1 MSNKNF
7 YEVLGV
13 SNDASESDIKKAYR
27 TLSLK
32 YHPDRNPNEEAKSI
46 FQSIGEA
53 YETLSD
59 SAKRNQYDMELRF
72 GGGHG
77 GNPFGMGGSPF
88 THMSSMDEF
97 SEINNIF
104 NMMFGGGGG
113 GGGGGGHGG
122 NPFGMGGMEGGIPG
136 MPGIRIFHS
145 SSGMPGGFH
154 SQMFHQIHRPEPI
167 IKHLQITIE
176 QSYQGCVVPIEIER
190 WVLNNNVKTME
201 NETLYLNIPQG
212 IDDNEMIG
220 IRDKGHVVNGEIF
233 GEVKISINII
243 NNTGYKRSGLDL
255 IYHKKIS
262 LKEALCGFSFEM
274 IHLNG
279 KKLCLNN
286 NSNPTVIKPNYKKVV
301 PSMGMIRENSTG
313 NMIIEFEVE
322 FPDALTAEQI
332 EHISNI
338 L

>member
-59 SAKRNQYDMELRF
+59 PAKRNQYDMELRF
-72 GGGHG
+72 GGGGH
-77 GNPFGMGGSPF
+77 PFGMGGGGGGSPF

-104 NMMFGGGGG
+104 NMMFGGGQ
-113 GGGGGGHGG
+113 GG
-122 NPFGMGGMEGGIPG
+122 NPFGMGGGMEGSIPG

-167 IKHLQITIE
+167 IKNLQITIE

-190 WVLNNNVKTME
+190 WVLNNNVKIME

-212 IDDNEMIG
+212 IDDNEMIS
-220 IRDKGHVVNGEIF
+220 IRDKGHVINGEIH
-233 GEVKISINII
+233 GEVKISINVV
-243 NNTGYKRSGLDL
+243 NNTDFKRIGLDL

-262 LKEALCGFSFEM
+262 LKESLCGFSFEM

-322 FPDALTAEQI
+322 FPDALTQEQI
-332 EHISNI
+332 EYISKV

>member
-1 MSNKNF
+1 M
-7 YEVLGV
+7 
-13 SNDASESDIKKAYR
+13 
-27 TLSLK
+27 
-32 YHPDRNPNEEAKSI
+32 
-46 FQSIGEA
+46 
-53 YETLSD
+53 
-59 SAKRNQYDMELRF
+59 MF
-72 GGGHG
+72 GGGQG
-77 GNPFGMGGSPF
+77 GNPFGMGG
-88 THMSSMDEF
+88 
-97 SEINNIF
+97 
-104 NMMFGGGGG
+104 
-113 GGGGGGHGG
+113 
-122 NPFGMGGMEGGIPG
+122 GMEGS

-167 IKHLQITIE
+167 IKNLQITIE
-176 QSYQGCVVPIEIER
+176 QSYHGCVVPIEIER
-190 WVLNNNVKTME
+190 WVLNNNVKTVE

-212 IDDNEMIG
+212 IDDNEMIS
-220 IRDKGHVVNGEIF
+220 IRDKGHVINGEIH
-233 GEVKISINII
+233 GEVKISINVV
-243 NNTGYKRSGLDL
+243 NNTDFKRIGLDL

-262 LKEALCGFSFEM
+262 LKDALCGFYFEM

-322 FPDALTAEQI
+322 FPDALTQEQI
-332 EHISNI
+332 EHISKV

>member
-1 MSNKNF
+1 
-7 YEVLGV
+7 
-13 SNDASESDIKKAYR
+13 
-27 TLSLK
+27 
-32 YHPDRNPNEEAKSI
+32 
-46 FQSIGEA
+46 
-53 YETLSD
+53 
-59 SAKRNQYDMELRF
+59 
-72 GGGHG
+72 
-77 GNPFGMGGSPF
+77 
-88 THMSSMDEF
+88 
-97 SEINNIF
+97 
-104 NMMFGGGGG
+104 MMFGGGGQ
-113 GGGGGGHGG
+113 GG

-145 SSGMPGGFH
+145 SSGGMPGGFH

-243 NNTGYKRSGLDL
+243 NNTEFKRNGLDL
-255 IYHKKIS
+255 TYHKKIS
-262 LKEALCGFSFEM
+262 LKESLCGFSFD
-274 IHLNG
+274 ILHLNG

-286 NSNPTVIKPNYKKVV
+286 NSNPTVIKPNYKKVI

-322 FPDALTAEQI
+322 FPDILSSEQI

>member
-27 TLSLK
+27 SLSLK
-32 YHPDRNPNEEAKSI
+32 YHPDRNPIEEAKSI

-59 SAKRNQYDMELRF
+59 SAKRNQYDLELRF
-72 GGGHG
+72 GGGGGHG

-113 GGGGGGHGG
+113 GHGG
-122 NPFGMGGMEGGIPG
+122 NPFGMEGSIPG

-145 SSGMPGGFH
+145 SSGGGMPGGFH

-167 IKHLQITIE
+167 MKNLQITIE

-243 NNTGYKRSGLDL
+243 NNTEYKRNGLDL

-262 LKEALCGFSFEM
+262 LKDALCGFSFEM
-274 IHLNG
+274 IHLN
-279 KKLCLNN
+279 L
-286 NSNPTVIKPNYKKVV
+286 P
-301 PSMGMIRENSTG
+301 
-313 NMIIEFEVE
+313 
-322 FPDALTAEQI
+322 
-332 EHISNI
+332 
-338 L
+338 

>member
-1 MSNKNF
+1 MSNKHF

-59 SAKRNQYDMELRF
+59 PAKRNQYDMELRF
-72 GGGHG
+72 GGGGGGGHG
-77 GNPFGMGGSPF
+77 GNPF

-104 NMMFGGGGG
+104 NMMFGGGGQ
-113 GGGGGGHGG
+113 GG
-122 NPFGMGGMEGGIPG
+122 NPFGMGGGMEGGNPG
-136 MPGIRIFHS
+136 MPGIRIFHSS

-220 IRDKGHVVNGEIF
+220 IRDKGHVVNGEIH
-233 GEVKISINII
+233 GEVKISINVI
-243 NNTGYKRSGLDL
+243 NNTEFKRNGLDL

-313 NMIIEFEVE
+313 NMIIDFEVD
-322 FPDALTAEQI
+322 FPDALSQEQI
-332 EHISNI
+332 ENISKI

>member
-7 YEVLGV
+7 YEILGV
-13 SNDASESDIKKAYR
+13 SNDASEMDIKKAYR

-59 SAKRNQYDMELRF
+59 QAKRNQYDMELRF
-72 GGGHG
+72 GGGG
-77 GNPFGMGGSPF
+77 GGSPF
-88 THMSSMDEF
+88 THMNSMDEF
-97 SEINNIF
+97 SELNNIF
-104 NMMFGGGGG
+104 NMMFGGQGR
-113 GGGGGGHGG
+113 
-122 NPFGMGGMEGGIPG
+122 NPFAGMGGMEGGIPE

-145 SSGMPGGFH
+145 SNGMPGGFH

-220 IRDKGHVVNGEIF
+220 IREKGHIVNGDIR
-233 GEVKISINII
+233 GEVKISINVI
-243 NNTGYKRSGLDL
+243 NNTEFKRNGLDL
-255 IYHKKIS
+255 TYHKKIS

-322 FPDALTAEQI
+322 FPEVLTQQQI

>member
-13 SNDASESDIKKAYR
+13 ANDASESDIKKAYR

-46 FQSIGEA
+46 FQSINEA

-59 SAKRNQYDMELRF
+59 PAKRNQYDMELRF
-72 GGGHG
+72 GGGGGGGGHG
-77 GNPFGMGGSPF
+77 GNPF

-104 NMMFGGGGG
+104 NMMFGGGGQ
-113 GGGGGGHGG
+113 GG
-122 NPFGMGGMEGGIPG
+122 NPFGMGGGMEGSIPG

-167 IKHLQITIE
+167 MKHLQITIE

-220 IRDKGHVVNGEIF
+220 IRDKGHVVNGEIH
-233 GEVKISINII
+233 GEVKISINVI
-243 NNTGYKRSGLDL
+243 NNTEFKRNGLDL

-313 NMIIEFEVE
+313 NMIIDFEVD
-322 FPDALTAEQI
+322 FPDALSQEQI
-332 EHISNI
+332 ENISKI

>member
-13 SNDASESDIKKAYR
+13 ANDASESDIKKAYR

-46 FQSIGEA
+46 FQSINEA

-59 SAKRNQYDMELRF
+59 PAKRNQYDMELRF
-72 GGGHG
+72 GGGGGGGHG
-77 GNPFGMGGSPF
+77 GNPF

-104 NMMFGGGGG
+104 NMMFGGGGQ
-113 GGGGGGHGG
+113 GG
-122 NPFGMGGMEGGIPG
+122 NPFGMGGGMEGGIPG

-145 SSGMPGGFH
+145 SSNGMPGGFH

-167 IKHLQITIE
+167 MKHLQITIE

-220 IRDKGHVVNGEIF
+220 IRDKGHVVNGEIH
-233 GEVKISINII
+233 GEVKISINVI
-243 NNTGYKRSGLDL
+243 NNTEFKRNGLDL

-313 NMIIEFEVE
+313 NMIIDFEVD
-322 FPDALTAEQI
+322 FPDALSQEQI
-332 EHISNI
+332 ENISKI

>member
-13 SNDASESDIKKAYR
+13 SNEASESDIKKAYR
-27 TLSLK
+27 SLSLK
-32 YHPDRNPNEEAKSI
+32 YHPDRNPNDEAKSI
-46 FQSIGEA
+46 FQSISEA

-59 SAKRNQYDMELRF
+59 PSKRNQYDMELRF
-72 GGGHG
+72 GGGG
-77 GNPFGMGGSPF
+77 GNPFGMGGGGGSPF

-104 NMMFGGGGG
+104 NMMFGGH
-113 GGGGGGHGG
+113 GGHGG
-122 NPFGMGGMEGGIPG
+122 NPFGMEGSIPG
-136 MPGIRIFHS
+136 MPGIRIFHSSS

-167 IKHLQITIE
+167 MKNLQITIE

-190 WVLNNNVKTME
+190 WVLNNNVKTIE

-212 IDDNEMIG
+212 IDDNEIIG

-233 GEVKISINII
+233 GEVKVSISVI
-243 NNTGYKRSGLDL
+243 NNTEFKRNGLDL

-286 NSNPTVIKPNYKKVV
+286 NSNATVIKPNYKKVV

-322 FPDALTAEQI
+322 FPHALSSEQI
-332 EHISNI
+332 EQISKI

>member
-27 TLSLK
+27 SLSLK

-53 YETLSD
+53 YEILSD
-59 SAKRNQYDMELRF
+59 PSKRNQYDMELRF
-72 GGGHG
+72 GGGGHG
-77 GNPFGMGGSPF
+77 GNPFGMGGGSPF

-104 NMMFGGGGG
+104 NMMFGGGGQG
-113 GGGGGGHGG
+113 GNGG

-145 SSGMPGGFH
+145 SGGMPGGFT
-154 SQMFHQIHRPEPI
+154 SQMFHKIHRPEPI
-167 IKHLQITIE
+167 IKNLQITIE
-176 QSYQGCVVPIEIER
+176 QSYHGCVVPIDIER
-190 WVLNNNVKTME
+190 WVLNNNVKTIE
-201 NETLYLNIPQG
+201 KETLYLNIPQG
-212 IDDNEMIG
+212 IDDNEIIC
-220 IRDKGHVVNGEIF
+220 IRDKGNVVNGDIH
-233 GEVKISINII
+233 GEVKISINVI
-243 NNTGYKRSGLDL
+243 NNTELKRNGLDL

-286 NSNPTVIKPNYKKVV
+286 NSNPAVIKPNYKKIV
-301 PSMGMIRENSTG
+301 PSIGMIRENTTG
-313 NMIIEFEVE
+313 NMIIDFEVE
-322 FPDALTAEQI
+322 FPDMLSSEQI
-332 EHISNI
+332 ENISKI